1 MSKHLAA
8 IGLATVLISTFAEA
22 QSSPEL
28 SKTFD
33 LGVKRT
39 PTPQFFVMVS
49 KLMVYARDGKRTG
62 TDVYRL
68 RLKSNPAQA
77 GKDGDEYACA
87 RFTWQP
93 QGGAEAVIPA
103 LTDWRY
109 IFKAAG
115 EKGQMF
121 GIDPRKFEG
130 LADSNGKPLPADKG
144 YHVYNAF
151 IDFHSFCNV
160 FADGAAPGRGIQD
173 LKKLGDKIVHAAA
186 FSKPPVSSGDSFF
199 ENGEITLELKGLSQ
213 VNGRACALVGY
224 DSGESSFK
232 MEMKGTRTAGSSH
245 YFGDIYKDLANGWV
259 QRATMTEIVISE
271 TSVATLP
278 NKVNTIIERS
288 IDIRNVSEKEFG
300 M

>member
-1 MSKHLAA
+1 MRKHLAA
-8 IGLATVLISTFAEA
+8 IGIATLLISTVAKA
-22 QSSPEL
+22 QSTPEL
-28 SKTFD
+28 FRTFD

-39 PTPQFFVMVS
+39 PAPQFFVMES
-49 KLMVYARDGKRTG
+49 KFMLYARDGKRIG

-77 GKDGDEYACA
+77 GKDGDEYTCA

-93 QGGAEAVIPA
+93 QGGVEAAIPA
-103 LTDWRY
+103 LTDWSY
-109 IFKAAG
+109 VFKAAG
-115 EKGQMF
+115 DKGQMF
-121 GIDPRKFEG
+121 GIDSGKFER
-130 LADSNGKPLPADKG
+130 LADSNGKTLPADKG

-160 FADGAAPGRGIQD
+160 FADRAAPGRGIQD
-173 LKKLGDKIVHAAA
+173 LKKVGDKIVHAAA
-186 FSKPPVSSGDSFF
+186 FSKPPVNSGESFF

-232 MEMKGTRTAGSSH
+232 MQLKGTQTAGSSH

-259 QRATMTEIVISE
+259 QRATMTEIVVSE
-271 TSVATLP
+271 TTVATPP
-278 NKVNTIIERS
+278 NKVNAVVERA